1 MNGTRGTVLAITAS
15 LIVGCAI
22 GLIVGVLFARSM
34 FFLPRGP
41 FGGPGG
47 HFHPPGRPGVV
58 MDMLQHQLDL
68 TKDQSDRIQKIVE
81 SSRADVDSIRAQT
94 RQQILQVLTPEQR
107 TKWERM
113 DEHFFHHGGPPHG
126 PGGPGD
132 EPPPPPDRP

>member
-1 MNGTRGTVLAITAS
+1 MNGTRGTVLAVSAS

-34 FFLPRGP
+34 FFVPRAP
-41 FGGPGG
+41 FGQG
-47 HFHPPGRPGVV
+47 HFGRPGRPGMV
-58 MDMLQHQLDL
+58 MEMIERRLDL
-68 TKDQSDRIQKIVE
+68 TKDQSDRIEKIVE
-81 SSRADVDSIRAQT
+81 SSRADVDSIRTQT

-113 DEHFFHHGGPPHG
+113 DPHFFHHGGPPRG
-126 PGGPGD
+126 PEGPGD